1 MSSTFALAF
10 ALGLVYGMTG
20 FCATAQHAYTLTET
34 VRHENEE
41 HMIPEETNEDTRV
54 KGKGSKEFERVW
66 REHKFHLYRYEYNRL
81 DEDVDGKLNMDELFL
96 PVHWFIDEN
105 EDGVIDASELSQ
117 KLGPFVDSLKLAEQ
131 LIAVV
136 DNDPID
142 KVLGKEELRDFM
154 LDKLDL
160 DGDKHLDQTEL
171 RNFDDETWEAAHFME
186 TWISINA
193 LDFGGKHIF
202 MAVDG
207 DGNGELTW
215 QEMRNGH
222 GPGNFRS
229 MRRKY
234 DNDRSK
240 ALSLEELKNVPC
252 HLFMTAGSKLDM
264 KKDFA
269 LAQHKK
275 KNSMTLEEFVVMHQ
289 RDFSGIVRYSLCSQG
304 RVDEPPSKLFLRF
317 DSNDDG
323 ELDEA
328 EFSEAFTSVERLAE
342 QKVKNEIHRTAHL
355 VGLSRKER
363 LRLRT
368 MKKKRSRSIEGNDL

>member
-1 MSSTFALAF
+1 MKPGKAF
-10 ALGLVYGMTG
+10 Y
-20 FCATAQHAYTLTET
+20 
-34 VRHENEE
+34 
-41 HMIPEETNEDTRV
+41 
-54 KGKGSKEFERVW
+54 
-66 REHKFHLYRYEYNRL
+66 
-81 DEDVDGKLNMDELFL
+81 
-96 PVHWFIDEN
+96 
-105 EDGVIDASELSQ
+105 
-117 KLGPFVDSLKLAEQ
+117 
-131 LIAVV
+131 
-136 DNDPID
+136 
-142 KVLGKEELRDFM
+142 
-154 LDKLDL
+154 
-160 DGDKHLDQTEL
+160 
-171 RNFDDETWEAAHFME
+171 E

-193 LDFGGKHIF
+193 LDFGGNIF
-202 MAVDG
+202 SKIDG

-222 GPGNFRS
+222 GPGNFRT

-234 DNDRSK
+234 DKDRSK

-304 RVDEPPSKLFLRF
+304 RADEPPSKLFLRC

-328 EFSEAFTSVERLAE
+328 EFSEAFTSVERLGAKSE
-342 QKVKNEIHRTAHL
+342 NEIHRTAHL
-355 VGLSRKER
+355 VGLSRKSDSGSE
-363 LRLRT
+363 
-368 MKKKRSRSIEGNDL
+368 